1 MEFAPPPPPRGVL
14 DISLGGEVRPGD
26 GKTAWLIAE
35 PVSLYKHTHLFFLS
49 HGGQGLGLGLG
60 VRVRVRF
67 RVRVRG

>member
-49 HGGQGLGLGLG
+49 HGGQAMLSFLLFYDT
-60 VRVRVRF
+60 VCYLSK
-67 RVRVRG
+67 